1 MTRFILNRIFLAI
14 PTLFF
19 ISVIV
24 FYLSK
29 LVPQDPVLS
38 LMDLRGVDTSIDHDD
53 VYEKIYKELNLDLP
67 NFYFTIQPSHFPK
80 TINQTFDTNK
90 KDLYLKLLNSG
101 YSFVDIEKAINNFSQ
116 KLDAAKASNNAADI
130 IELNKVYN
138 LESPE
143 QHNGLAHLND
153 SKPKSFFWPS
163 FYLNGFNNQYHKWL
177 QSIFTNGFGISI
189 LDGMTAILKV
199 KKALTWTL
207 SITLIDFFLSLLFG
221 IFIGTYLATNEK
233 GRWQKTF
240 SQILYFLYSIPVFW
254 FATMMVVYFTT
265 DDYGWWTDW
274 FPSVAIDIYPGKST
288 FQQILMNA
296 EKFIL
301 PILILT
307 LHSLAYITRL
317 VRRSVLD
324 ELDKPYA
331 LLAFSKGLDKTE
343 VIRKHI
349 LKNALIPTIT
359 SMASAFANAF
369 AGSLVLEVIFNIPG
383 MGRLLV
389 SSMESA
395 DWNVVFC
402 ITLLL
407 SFVTIVSF
415 IIADILY
422 AYVNPKIELNAK
434 T

>member
-1 MTRFILNRIFLAI
+1 LTRFILNRIFLAI

-274 FPSVAIDIYPGKST
+274 FPSVAIDK
-288 FQQILMNA
+288 
-296 EKFIL
+296 
-301 PILILT
+301 
-307 LHSLAYITRL
+307 
-317 VRRSVLD
+317 
-324 ELDKPYA
+324 LDKPYA

>member
-1 MTRFILNRIFLAI
+1 M
-14 PTLFF
+14 
-19 ISVIV
+19 S
-24 FYLSK
+24 
-29 LVPQDPVLS
+29 D
-38 LMDLRGVDTSIDHDD
+38 
-53 VYEKIYKELNLDLP
+53 
-67 NFYFTIQPSHFPK
+67 
-80 TINQTFDTNK
+80 
-90 KDLYLKLLNSG
+90 
-101 YSFVDIEKAINNFSQ
+101 
-116 KLDAAKASNNAADI
+116 
-130 IELNKVYN
+130 
-138 LESPE
+138 
-143 QHNGLAHLND
+143 
-153 SKPKSFFWPS
+153 
-163 FYLNGFNNQYHKWL
+163 
-177 QSIFTNGFGISI
+177 
-189 LDGMTAILKV
+189 
-199 KKALTWTL
+199 
-207 SITLIDFFLSLLFG
+207 LSLLFG

>member
-1 MTRFILNRIFLAI
+1 M
-14 PTLFF
+14 
-19 ISVIV
+19 S
-24 FYLSK
+24 
-29 LVPQDPVLS
+29 
-38 LMDLRGVDTSIDHDD
+38 LRGVDTSIDHDD

-80 TINQTFDTNK
+80 TINQIFETNK
-90 KDLYLKLLNSG
+90 KDLYQKLLRSG
-101 YSFVDIEKAINNFSQ
+101 YAYNDIDQAINNFSH
-116 KLDAAKASNNAADI
+116 KLDAAKASNNADEI

-138 LESPE
+138 LEFPE
-143 QHNGLAHLND
+143 QHKSLADLK
-153 SKPKSFFWPS
+153 SKKSKSFFWPS
-163 FYLNGFNNQYHKWL
+163 FHLNGFKNQYHKWL
-177 QSIFTNGFGISI
+177 QTIFTNGFGISI
-189 LDGMTAILKV
+189 LDGKTAVQKV

-207 SITLIDFFLSLLFG
+207 SITLIDFLLSLFFG
-221 IFIGTYLATNEK
+221 IFIGTYLAANEN
-233 GRWQKTF
+233 GRWQKIL
-240 SQILYFLYSIPVFW
+240 SQVLYFLYSIPVFW
-254 FATMMVVYFTT
+254 FATIMVVYFTT

-274 FPSVAIDIYPGKST
+274 FPSVAIDIYLGKST
-288 FQQILMNA
+288 IQQIVMNA
-296 EKFIL
+296 EKLIL
-301 PILILT
+301 PIIILT
-307 LHSLAYITRL
+307 LHSLAYTTRL

-331 LLAFSKGLDKTE
+331 SLAYSMGLKKTE

-349 LKNALIPTIT
+349 LKNALIPIIT

-389 SSMESA
+389 SSMASA

-415 IIADILY
+415 VIADVLY

-434 T
+434 N